1 MDSPPFTTAGL
12 CGPTTARPPASTYFA
27 AFIPTPPAMAQD
39 PQSSRHTVTVIK
51 AFLTKGVRLQCWSL
65 ASAACANF
73 TMRGGRMKTT
83 APLFNVEGFLFPS
96 QLRTQWPSDALHL
109 SRTAG
114 RHARGLH
121 HRRW

>member
-27 AFIPTPPAMAQD
+27 AFMPTPPAMAQD
-39 PQSSRHTVTVIK
+39 PQSSRRTVTVIK

-65 ASAACANF
+65 ANAACAEF
-73 TMRGGRMKTT
+73 TIARGTDERP
-83 APLFNVEGFLFPS
+83 PLFNVEGFLFPAE
-96 QLRTQWPSDALHL
+96 LRTQWPSDALQL

-114 RHARGLH
+114 RH
-121 HRRW
+121 